1 MTEEEQQHFKAR
13 LEALAEEIK
22 ATLALADPAKESIT
36 PDKAIGRLT
45 RMEAIQA
52 QSMSAEGRRRQEARL
67 RQVKHALDRLDQG
80 TYGSCTRC
88 GEAIP
93 RGRLEFMPEAPLCIS
108 CATGQR

>member
-1 MTEEEQQHFKAR
+1 MTEEEQQHVKRR
-13 LEALAEEIK
+13 LEALAQEIK

-52 QSMSAEGRRRQEARL
+52 QAMSAEGRRRQEARL
-67 RQVKHALDRLDQG
+67 RQVGDALDRIDQG

-88 GEAIP
+88 GDAIP
-93 RGRLEFMPEAPLCIS
+93 HGRLEFMPDAPLCMS
-108 CATGQR
+108 CATRQR

>member
-1 MTEEEQQHFKAR
+1 MTEEERQHIKAR

-22 ATLALADPAKESIT
+22 ATLALADPSKESIT
-36 PDKAIGRLT
+36 PDNAIGRLT

-52 QSMSAEGRRRQEARL
+52 QSMNAEGRRRQEARL
-67 RQVKHALDRLDQG
+67 RQVGYALERIDQG

-93 RGRLEFMPEAPLCIS
+93 HGRLEFMPDARLCMS
-108 CATGQR
+108 CATRER